1 MDIPLWLMTFYLLMA
16 LYLLMTLYIL
26 LLTALHV
33 PLLMAVDIT
42 LLVAITVCP
51 FYTRSLWFM
60 AWFSLLVQFIGKLLL
75 SVLFNLFVV
84 MLETLVLVSV
94 MFRVFYAVL
103 HVIVGQRISLQL
115 SF

>member
-1 MDIPLWLMTFYLLMA
+1 MTLDIPLQMDPLL
-16 LYLLMTLYIL
+16 IL
-26 LLTALHV
+26 LLV
-33 PLLMAVDIT
+33 PC
-42 LLVAITVCP
+42 VAITVCP
-51 FYTRSLWFM
+51 FYTRSLWFKV
-60 AWFSLLVQFIGKLLL
+60 WLSLLVQFIGKLLL